1 MINQTFIPASTGGC
15 QCNPDERRLLSLPI
29 SHVGLNIINSVIS
42 ASGEYDASE
51 MISEALKNMIVQ
63 KNESFSKSQ
72 LQSIQTNVRE
82 QKQQETQS
90 AAQEIRSPPK
100 QRMMDLLSEKGSS
113 KWLLVLPIR
122 DQDFNLNKGEFRD
135 AIYDMDGR

>member
-1 MINQTFIPASTGGC
+1 
-15 QCNPDERRLLSLPI
+15 
-29 SHVGLNIINSVIS
+29 
-42 ASGEYDASE
+42 
-51 MISEALKNMIVQ
+51 MIVQ

-72 LQSIQTNVRE
+72 LQSIKTNLSE

-122 DQDFNLNKGEFRD
+122 DQGFNSNKGEFRD
-135 AIYDMDGR
+135 APSLRYGWQMKKLPINVSVEKLFRQILLL

>member
-1 MINQTFIPASTGGC
+1 M
-15 QCNPDERRLLSLPI
+15 PI

-51 MISEALKNMIVQ
+51 RISEALKNMIVQ

-72 LQSIQTNVRE
+72 VQSIKTNLRD

-90 AAQEIRSPPK
+90 AAHEIRSAPK
-100 QRMMDLLSEKGSS
+100 QRMIDLLDEKGSWKCLS
-113 KWLLVLPIR
+113 VLPIR
-122 DQDFNLNKGEFRD
+122 DK
-135 AIYDMDGR
+135 AST